1 MMRRTLNTWLIM
13 GMIGLG
19 YASTLGQTTA
29 PSWEAPPPGEE
40 PALSHDPS
48 LPFPSAGEDALPHP
62 SPQSGQD
69 GLSRQ
74 KTLAQPQ
81 QDVLYLTPEQEREA
95 IEYIREVYPDRV
107 ENLLA
112 IKERRPLLYRRFL
125 SRGYREMRHLEELK
139 EKDPERYDQ
148 RMEEKRLD
156 EDARNLARQYRE
168 SDDESEKARLK
179 DELKVLLDR
188 IFDYRQRNRQ
198 FEIEKLERRLAEL
211 KETNQQRLDN
221 KDEIVRRRL
230 DQMLGRQREWEW

>member
-1 MMRRTLNTWLIM
+1 MMRRTLNTWLII
-13 GMIGLG
+13 GLIGLG
-19 YASTLGQTTA
+19 YASAFGQTTA
-29 PSWEAPPPGEE
+29 PSWETPPPGDE
-40 PALSHDPS
+40 PALSHDAS
-48 LPFPSAGEDALPHP
+48 LSLPSAGEDALPSP
-62 SPQSGQD
+62 PPQSGQN
-69 GLSRQ
+69 GLRRQ
-74 KTLAQPQ
+74 KPLAQPQ

-95 IEYIREVYPDRV
+95 IAYIREVYPDRL

-125 SRGYREMRHLEELK
+125 SRGYREMRHLEEMK

-221 KDEIVRRRL
+221 KDEIVQRRL